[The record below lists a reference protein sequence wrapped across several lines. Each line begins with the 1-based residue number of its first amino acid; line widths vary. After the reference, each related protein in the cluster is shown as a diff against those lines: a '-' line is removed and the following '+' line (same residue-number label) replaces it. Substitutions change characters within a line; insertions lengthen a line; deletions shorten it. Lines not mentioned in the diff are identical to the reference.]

1 MNNTN
6 NESGAVRIQAGDLR
20 RLDHLRDINL
30 TTDIMDFQKLAGEYK
45 SELLDSVLPFWLE
58 HSQDKQYGGY
68 FTCLERDGS
77 VYDTDKFIWLQ
88 GREVWLFSMLYNKV
102 EKRPEWLECALQG
115 AEFLKKYGHDG
126 NYNWYFSLTRDGRP
140 LVDPYNIFSY
150 TFATMAFAQ
159 LAIASDDAGYAAIA
173 KKTFDRVLEKRSNP
187 KGKWCKAHPGT
198 RPIKD
203 FALPMILCNL
213 SLEIEQLIDKQLIDQ
228 TIETCLHEVM
238 EVFYQK
244 DLGLIVENVSA
255 EDNSL
260 VDSFEGRSVNPGH
273 SLEAMWFIM
282 DLGKRLGRPELI
294 DKAVKIALS
303 TIEYGWDKQYGG
315 IFYFM
320 DRLGRPQ
327 QQLEWDQ
334 KLWWVHIESAITMIK
349 GYQLTGNKE
358 CLAWFQKLHDYMWT
372 HFKDP
377 KYPEWFGYLNRRGEV
392 LLPLKGGKWK
402 FIFYDFCWGFQSPG
416 HETLAFRMGKTPSDV
431 CSAKLFA
438 AMLQNKGW
446 RDSFCRRFGELLN
459 TAFAPE
465 RVSALIEELYGYV
478 EPEIKR
484 EREKFNKDTFMGVK
498 QPATNLGT
506 YEGFQSEISKLKD
519 FAQRRP
525 EELKRQLQSNL
536 GLSDSYMKE
545 VFG

>member
-30 TTDIMDFQKLAGEYK
+30 TTDTMDFQKLAGEYK

-102 EKRPEWLECALQG
+102 EKRPEW
-115 AEFLKKYGHDG
+115 
-126 NYNWYFSLTRDGRP
+126 
-140 LVDPYNIFSY
+140 
-150 TFATMAFAQ
+150 

-402 FIFYDFCWGFQSPG
+402 GCFHVPRG
-416 HETLAFRMGKTPSDV
+416 
-431 CSAKLFA
+431 
-438 AMLQNKGW
+438 
-446 RDSFCRRFGELLN
+446 
-459 TAFAPE
+459 
-465 RVSALIEELYGYV
+465 LYQIWQIL
-478 EPEIKR
+478 EQCK
-484 EREKFNKDTFMGVK
+484 
-498 QPATNLGT
+498 
-506 YEGFQSEISKLKD
+506 
-519 FAQRRP
+519 
-525 EELKRQLQSNL
+525 
-536 GLSDSYMKE
+536 
-545 VFG
+545 